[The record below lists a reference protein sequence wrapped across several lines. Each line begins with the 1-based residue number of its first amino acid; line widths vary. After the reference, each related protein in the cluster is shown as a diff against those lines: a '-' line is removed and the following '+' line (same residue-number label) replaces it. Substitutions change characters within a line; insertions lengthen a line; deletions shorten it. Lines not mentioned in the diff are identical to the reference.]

1 MKQNGPF
8 SVETM
13 AIGREQKLV
22 TKTAAGVH
30 FHTELE
36 DGAGNH
42 ECFIDVRIST

>member
-13 AIGREQKLV
+13 AIGGEQKLV
-22 TKTAAGVH
+22 H
-30 FHTELE
+30 FNMELE

-42 ECFIDVRIST
+42 ECFIDVRISI